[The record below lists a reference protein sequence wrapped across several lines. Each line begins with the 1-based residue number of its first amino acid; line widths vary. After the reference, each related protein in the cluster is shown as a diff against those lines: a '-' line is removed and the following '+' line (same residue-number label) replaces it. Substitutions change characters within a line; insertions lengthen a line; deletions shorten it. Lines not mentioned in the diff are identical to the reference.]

1 MFRKKGRHA
10 RWRIKTGVFVLYP
23 SPNRCSDYHHH
34 LKDGPD
40 QNYRTKCSESGIWK
54 VAGTPSTTAPITKGN
69 VMPPYRGKGVT
80 WKLPQ
85 YA

>member
-1 MFRKKGRHA
+1 M
-10 RWRIKTGVFVLYP
+10 LYP

-34 LKDGPD
+34 RNDFPD

-54 VAGTPSTTAPITKGN
+54 VAGTPSTTAPVTKGN